1 MFKLQIAETQKNLEL
16 LSNNDRLIKII
27 DLVVSEIFNAL
38 STGLP
43 LLVFGNGGSA
53 SDALHITG
61 ELVGKFKQTR
71 RALNVICLNSN
82 VTVITAWAN
91 DFEFD
96 TVFSRQVEAH
106 SKPKGIC
113 WGISTSGNSI
123 SVTKALKRAKE
134 LGMLTILLTGQDG
147 GKAKYFSDYKINVPS
162 LDTARIQELHLPIY
176 HYICEQVE
184 LKVTSEPIRDY

>member
-16 LSNNDRLIKII
+16 LSNNKDLIKVI
-27 DLVVSEIFNAL
+27 DLVVDEIFNAL
-38 STGLP
+38 SSGLP
-43 LLVFGNGGSA
+43 VLVFGNGGSA

-71 RALNVICLNSN
+71 SALNVICLNSN
-82 VTVITAWAN
+82 VTVITAWSN

-106 SKPKGIC
+106 SKPHGIC
-113 WGISTSGNSI
+113 WGLSTSGNSI
-123 SVTKALKRAKE
+123 SVINALKRAKE

-147 GKAKYFSDYKINVPS
+147 GEAKYFSDYKINVPS
-162 LDTARIQELHLPIY
+162 SNTPRIQELHLPIY
-176 HYICEQVE
+176 HYICEQIE
-184 LKVTSEPIRDY
+184 LKLGV